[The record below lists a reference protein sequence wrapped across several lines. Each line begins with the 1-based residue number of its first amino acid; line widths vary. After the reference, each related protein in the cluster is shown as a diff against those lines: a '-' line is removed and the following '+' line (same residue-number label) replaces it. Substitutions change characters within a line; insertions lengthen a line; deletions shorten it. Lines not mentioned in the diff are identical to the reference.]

1 MMMVAIKKMD
11 AIRYFPLL
19 DKVLLNQ
26 APNSM
31 VKAETMMAAGMDNT
45 RTA

>member
-1 MMMVAIKKMD
+1 MRVAIKKIEP
-11 AIRYFPLL
+11 AIYFPFL

-26 APNSM
+26 APKSM
-31 VKAETMMAAGMDNT
+31 IKAQAMRAAGMDNT